1 MVHDLIKHLVAWI
14 YLHPNW
20 AGLALFLLSAVE
32 SIAVIGFLIPGT
44 IVMTAVG
51 IFIGA
56 GLLPYWPMVLWAAS
70 GSLFGDA
77 LSFTLGYYVKDNLNQ
92 IWPFRTRQHWLTK
105 GQLFFQKH
113 GGKSIFFARFIG
125 PIRALAPIIAGAMR
139 MPASKFYIIDS
150 CSAFLWGAVYLLPG
164 ILLGEASLELPPDIT
179 EHLFRFVFLTLIIL
193 IAGAWVA
200 RIMILHINEVVKNA
214 LSCLW
219 TKMKESPSFI
229 FICHLF
235 RHHELDHPRG
245 QLGTLFVFVFVLI
258 TFILLTLAAF
268 TNHPMLVTY
277 NLEIHHYLQSLRM
290 HWLDNLMLATT
301 VLGQKEILA
310 FIFFAVFVW
319 LSYKRCW
326 RAAIFWAG
334 AFLLGVGAA
343 YILKTAIHFHR
354 PNQFFEAIDGFSYP
368 SGHVVLVTILYG
380 GLAYLTANYSSKKY
394 RWLSYTNAILLIA
407 AVACSRAFLGVHWLS
422 DIIGSILLGWLSLL
436 CMAFFYQRH
445 PSQNIQANKLLPA
458 VIVLQVILSWA
469 YLHHY
474 YPRMVEDYQLHPLT
488 KTQTLEANTWWQDGY
503 PAASMIATNR
513 FGVPKELLNIQW
525 AGNAND
531 ISQLLTAQG
540 WRSSLEPHNWVLE
553 IQHPENK
560 TPVINLELKT
570 RFFEDKK
577 PKLIF
582 YKPLNILHTFMVL
595 QLWETNIT
603 LNPST
608 MKIFAGKLSVNMD
621 IKKSHTNF
629 SEAALIT
636 AFLQSLNDN
645 VIARVTSTQALQPSK
660 TALNDTSVILIRPIE
675 QK

>member
-20 AGLALFLLSAVE
+20 AELALFLLSAVE
-32 SIAVIGFLIPGT
+32 SLAVIGFFIPGT

-56 GLLPYWPMVLWAAS
+56 GLLPYWPMVLCAAS

-105 GQLFFQKH
+105 GQQFFQKH

-150 CSAFLWGAVYLLPG
+150 LSAFVWGAVYLLPG

-193 IAGAWVA
+193 IVGAWITRLLV
-200 RIMILHINEVVKNA
+200 LHVNEVIKNA

-219 TKMKESPSFI
+219 TKMKESSSFT

-235 RHHELDHPRG
+235 RHHEIDHPRG
-245 QLGTLFVFVFVLI
+245 QLGTLFVFVFIL
-258 TFILLTLAAF
+258 TAFILLTVTVCTNNPALA
-268 TNHPMLVTY
+268 TY
-277 NLEIHHYLQSLRM
+277 NLEIHHYLQSFRM
-290 HWLDNLMLATT
+290 QWVDNLMLAVT

-310 FIFFAVFVW
+310 SIVLAVCVW
-319 LSYKRCW
+319 LSYKRYW
-326 RAAIFWAG
+326 RATIFWIG
-334 AFLLGVGAA
+334 SFLLGAGAA
-343 YILKTAIHFHR
+343 YALKAAVHFHR
-354 PNQFFEAIDGFSYP
+354 PNQLFEAIDGFSYP

-380 GLAYLTANYSSKKY
+380 GLAYLMASHHSKKY
-394 RWLSYTNAILLIA
+394 RWIGYTIASLLIA

-422 DIIGSILLGWLSLL
+422 DIVGSILLGWLSLL
-436 CMAFFYQRH
+436 FMAFFYQRH
-445 PSQNIQANKLLPA
+445 PSQNIQAKKLLPA
-458 VIVLQVILSWA
+458 VVILQFIFSWV

-474 YPRMVEDYQLHPLT
+474 YAHMVENYQLHPFAKTQIIET
-488 KTQTLEANTWWQDGY
+488 KTWWKNGY
-503 PAASMIATNR
+503 PAASMMANNR
-513 FGVPKELLNIQW
+513 FGAPKERLNIQW
-525 AGNAND
+525 AGNEKD
-531 ISQLLTAQG
+531 ISALLTAQG
-540 WRSSLEPHNWVLE
+540 WKSALEPHNWVLE

-582 YKPLNILHTFMVL
+582 YKPLNIPHTFMVL
-595 QLWETNIT
+595 QLWKTNIT
-603 LNPST
+603 LSPFA
-608 MKIFAGKLSVNMD
+608 IELLAGKISVNTDMR
-621 IKKSHTNF
+621 KSPINF
-629 SEAALIT
+629 NEAKLMT
-636 AFLQSLNDN
+636 EFLQSLNN
-645 VIARVTSTQALQPSK
+645 AVMTRVTFAQTLPSSQ
-660 TALNDTSVILIRPIE
+660 TTPNDTSIILIRPVD
-675 QK
+675 Q